1 MVKKI
6 IFFSNN
12 KNKIKEIS
20 NLFIKL
26 NYKLL
31 SLNDFK
37 NTESPIENGKT
48 FKDNAKIKSIYG
60 YKKFNQLCFADDS
73 GICIDA
79 LNGAPGINSKQ
90 YLESEKNK
98 NTTLNKIISLAKN
111 KDRYKAFFETSI
123 CLTLNINKQIFFT
136 GRVYGKISLKIRG
149 NHGFGYD
156 PIFIPNGMNLTFS
169 EMTIYQKNLL
179 SHRAIA
185 IKKLSKYLTNSV

>member
-1 MVKKI
+1 MKEI

-20 NLFIKL
+20 NLFIKF

-31 SLNDFK
+31 SLNDFE
-37 NTESPIENGKT
+37 NVASPIENGKT

-60 YKKFNQLCFADDS
+60 YKKFNKLCFSDDS

-90 YLESEKNK
+90 YLNSERKKNVI
-98 NTTLNKIISLAKN
+98 LNKIISLVKN
-111 KDRYKAFFETSI
+111 KDKYKAFFETSI
-123 CLTLNINKQIFFT
+123 CLTLNTNKQIFFT

-156 PIFIPNGMNLTFS
+156 PIFIPNGMKLTFS
-169 EMTIYQKNLL
+169 EMNLYQKNL
-179 SHRAIA
+179 
-185 IKKLSKYLTNSV
+185 

>member
-1 MVKKI
+1 MKEI

-12 KNKIKEIS
+12 KNKIQEIS
-20 NLFIKL
+20 NLFIKF

-60 YKKFNQLCFADDS
+60 YKKFNKLCFADDS

-79 LNGAPGINSKQ
+79 LNGAPGINSKK

-98 NTTLNKIISLAKN
+98 NTTLNKIISMAKN

-149 NHGFGYD
+149 NNGFGYD

>member
-1 MVKKI
+1 MKEI

-12 KNKIKEIS
+12 KNKIQEIS
-20 NLFIKL
+20 NLFIKF

-60 YKKFNQLCFADDS
+60 YKKFNKLCFADDS

-90 YLESEKNK
+90 YLGSDKNK

-111 KDRYKAFFETSI
+111 KDKHKAFFETSI
-123 CLTLNINKQIFFT
+123 CLTININKQIFFT

-185 IKKLSKYLTNSV
+185 IKKLSKYLLNSV

>member
-1 MVKKI
+1 VKEI

-12 KNKIKEIS
+12 KNKIQEIS
-20 NLFIKL
+20 NLFIKF

-60 YKKFNQLCFADDS
+60 YKKFNKLCFADDS

-79 LNGAPGINSKQ
+79 LNGAPGINSKK

>member
-1 MVKKI
+1 MKEI

-12 KNKIKEIS
+12 KNKIQETS
-20 NLFIKL
+20 NLFIKF

-60 YKKFNQLCFADDS
+60 YKKFNKVCFADDS
-73 GICIDA
+73 GISVDA

-90 YLESEKNK
+90 YLESEKK
-98 NTTLNKIISLAKN
+98 KDAVLNKIISLAKN
-111 KDRYKAFFETSI
+111 KNRYKAFFETSI

-169 EMTIYQKNLL
+169 EMTLYQKNLL

>member
-1 MVKKI
+1 MKEI

-12 KNKIKEIS
+12 KNKIQEIS
-20 NLFIKL
+20 NLFIKF

-60 YKKFNQLCFADDS
+60 YKKFNKLCFADDS

-90 YLESEKNK
+90 YLGSDKNK

-111 KDRYKAFFETSI
+111 KDRHKAFFETSI
-123 CLTLNINKQIFFT
+123 CLTININKQIFFT

>member
-1 MVKKI
+1 MKEI

-12 KNKIKEIS
+12 KNKIQEIS
-20 NLFIKL
+20 NLFRKL

-37 NTESPIENGKT
+37 NTASPIEDGKT

-60 YKKFNQLCFADDS
+60 YKKFNKLCFADDS

-79 LNGAPGINSKQ
+79 LNGAPSINSKEF
-90 YLESEKNK
+90 LKSENKESLV
-98 NTTLNKIISLAKN
+98 LNKIISLAQN

-123 CLTLNINKQIFFT
+123 CLTLNTNKHLFFT
-136 GRVYGKISLKIRG
+136 GRVYGKISLKIKG
-149 NHGFGYD
+149 SQGFGYD
-156 PIFIPNGMNLTFS
+156 PIFVPNGMNITFG
-169 EMTIYQKNLL
+169 EMNLNQKNLL

-185 IKKLSKYLTNSV
+185 IKKLSKYLTKLI

>member
-1 MVKKI
+1 MKEI

-20 NLFIKL
+20 NLFIKF

-98 NTTLNKIISLAKN
+98 NTILNKIISLAKN

>member
-1 MVKKI
+1 MKEI

-12 KNKIKEIS
+12 KNKIQETS
-20 NLFIKL
+20 NLFIKF

-60 YKKFNQLCFADDS
+60 YKKFNKVCFADDS
-73 GICIDA
+73 GISVDA

-90 YLESEKNK
+90 DRESEKK
-98 NTTLNKIISLAKN
+98 KDAVLNKIISLAKN
-111 KDRYKAFFETSI
+111 KNRYKAFFETSI

-169 EMTIYQKNLL
+169 EMTLYQKNLL

-185 IKKLSKYLTNSV
+185 IKKLSKYLTNLV

>member
-1 MVKKI
+1 MKEI

-12 KNKIKEIS
+12 KNKIQEIS
-20 NLFIKL
+20 NLFIKF

-98 NTTLNKIISLAKN
+98 NTILNKIISLAKN

>member
-1 MVKKI
+1 MKEI

-20 NLFIKL
+20 NLFIKF

-60 YKKFNQLCFADDS
+60 YKKFNKLCFADDS

-79 LNGAPGINSKQ
+79 LNGAPGVNSKQ

-98 NTTLNKIISLAKN
+98 NLVLNKIISLTKN
-111 KDRYKAFFETSI
+111 KNNYNAFFETSI
-123 CLTLNINKQIFFT
+123 CLTVNINKQIFFS
-136 GRVYGKISLKIRG
+136 GKVYGKISLKIRG
-149 NHGFGYD
+149 SHGFGYD

-169 EMTIYQKNLL
+169 EMSLYQKNLL

-185 IKKLSKYLTNSV
+185 INKLSKYLINLV

>member
-1 MVKKI
+1 MKEI

-12 KNKIKEIS
+12 KNKIQEIS

-37 NTESPIENGKT
+37 DTASPTENGKA

-60 YKKFNQLCFADDS
+60 YKKFNKLCFADDS

-79 LNGAPGINSKQ
+79 LDGAPGINSKK
-90 YLESEKNK
+90 YLESENEKNVV
-98 NTTLNKIISLAKN
+98 LNKIISLVKN
-111 KDRYKAFFETSI
+111 KGKYKAFFETSI

-136 GRVYGKISLKIRG
+136 GRIYGKISLKIKG

-156 PIFIPNGMNLTFS
+156 PIFIPNGMNFTFS
-169 EMTIYQKNLL
+169 EMNLYQKNLL

-185 IKKLSKYLTNSV
+185 IKKLSKYLTSSV

>member
-1 MVKKI
+1 MKEI

-12 KNKIKEIS
+12 KNKIQEIS

-37 NTESPIENGKT
+37 DTASPTENGKA

-60 YKKFNQLCFADDS
+60 YKKFNNLCFADDS
-73 GICIDA
+73 GICIEA

-90 YLESEKNK
+90 YLESENKKNVI
-98 NTTLNKIISLAKN
+98 LNKIISLAKN
-111 KDRYKAFFETSI
+111 KNKYKAFFETSI
-123 CLTLNINKQIFFT
+123 CLTQNIDTQIFFS
-136 GRVYGKISLKIRG
+136 GKVYGKISLKIRG

-156 PIFIPNGMNLTFS
+156 PIFIPDGTNLTFS
-169 EMTIYQKNLL
+169 EMSLHQKNLL

-185 IKKLSKYLTNSV
+185 IKKLLEYLANSV

>member
-1 MVKKI
+1 MKEI

-20 NLFIKL
+20 NLFIKF

-60 YKKFNQLCFADDS
+60 YKKFNKLCFADDS

-79 LNGAPGINSKQ
+79 LNGAPGINSKK

>member
-1 MVKKI
+1 MKEI

-12 KNKIKEIS
+12 KNKIQETS
-20 NLFIKL
+20 NLFIKF

-60 YKKFNQLCFADDS
+60 YKKFNKVCFADDS
-73 GICIDA
+73 GISVDA

-90 YLESEKNK
+90 YLESEKK
-98 NTTLNKIISLAKN
+98 KDAVLNKIISLAKN
-111 KDRYKAFFETSI
+111 KNRYKAFFETSI

>member
-60 YKKFNQLCFADDS
+60 YKKFNKLCFADDS

-79 LNGAPGINSKQ
+79 LNGAPGVNSKQ

-98 NTTLNKIISLAKN
+98 NLVLNKIISLTKN
-111 KDRYKAFFETSI
+111 KNNYNAFFETSI
-123 CLTLNINKQIFFT
+123 CLTVNINKQIFFS
-136 GRVYGKISLKIRG
+136 GKVYGKISLKIRG

-169 EMTIYQKNLL
+169 EMSLYQKNLL

-185 IKKLSKYLTNSV
+185 INKLSKYLINLI

>member
-1 MVKKI
+1 MKEI

-20 NLFIKL
+20 NLFIKF

-37 NTESPIENGKT
+37 KTESPIENGKT

-60 YKKFNQLCFADDS
+60 YKKFNKLCFADDS

>member
-1 MVKKI
+1 MKEI

-20 NLFIKL
+20 NLFIKF

-60 YKKFNQLCFADDS
+60 YKKFNKLCFADDS

-79 LNGAPGINSKQ
+79 LNGASGINSKK

-98 NTTLNKIISLAKN
+98 NTTLNKIISMAKN

-136 GRVYGKISLKIRG
+136 GRVHGKISLKIRG